1 MAQLDEALLTDEELA
16 KYESNYEKIVDP
28 PHPGAPGVPKP
39 TLAPAAVSAQ
49 ADVAG
54 PSGTQ

>member
-1 MAQLDEALLTDEELA
+1 M
-16 KYESNYEKIVDP
+16 SPNYDKIVDP
-28 PHPGAPGVPKP
+28 PHPGAPGMPKP
-39 TLAPAAVSAQ
+39 TLAPAAVNAQ